1 MEYIATFDV
10 GTTAVKGVLVDLE
23 GHAAASQSID
33 IPTIAEN
40 GHQEQDPWVWWEA
53 FKAISRT
60 FTQAV
65 PAAGITGISM
75 SGQMQDLIL
84 LDADLQPV
92 GNAILYSDG
101 RAVEE
106 AQALEAAYGADRFL
120 AVTGNRCDG
129 SLPLPKLMWVKQHRP
144 DLYGRAAHLLI
155 SSKDYLI
162 VRLAGVCCGDVTACA
177 TAGAMDIRK
186 KCWDTGLLAAAR
198 VSPALFPA
206 LHASHDRVGAVLDA
220 PAAECGY
227 RPGTPV
233 FAGVG
238 DAGAT
243 TLASGIAGPG
253 QYNINLGT
261 SGWVATVSGAP
272 LTTDA
277 GVFNLAAT
285 TADRYINVVPFLNAG
300 NVHRWISG
308 VFSGPAAQA
317 AGDIDY
323 AAMSALLAESES
335 GSHGVLFLP
344 YLVGERFPVL
354 DPDIRGGYV
363 GLTPQTSAADLARAC
378 LEGVAF
384 SIRQGLEQLATRP
397 TAISLI
403 GGGGRERVW
412 CQILADVLGQEVAV
426 FRDAELLPS
435 LAVASTA
442 LLGKGVIS
450 SYEQFTQ
457 PLLEGD
463 SCVRYAPR
471 QAHRQLYNGL
481 YERYSRLYPA
491 LKSLFEVR

>member
-23 GHAAASQSID
+23 GHAAASQSIG

-40 GHQEQDPWVWWEA
+40 EHQEQDPRVWWEA
-53 FKAISRT
+53 FQAISCS
-60 FTQAV
+60 FMQAV
-65 PAAGITGISM
+65 PAAAITGIAM

-84 LDADLQPV
+84 LDAGLQPV

-106 AQALEAAYGADRFL
+106 AQALESAYGADRFL

-129 SLPLPKLMWVKQHRP
+129 SLPLPKLMWVKAHRP

-162 VRLAGVCCGDVTACA
+162 ARLAGVCCGDVTACA

-186 KCWDTGLLAAAR
+186 KCWDADLLAAAG

-206 LHASHDRVGAVLDA
+206 LYASHDQVGAVLDA
-220 PAAECGY
+220 PAADCGY

-243 TLASGIAGPG
+243 TLASGIAAPG

-300 NVHRWISG
+300 NVHRWIST
-308 VFSGPAAQA
+308 VLSTSGRA
-317 AGDIDY
+317 DY
-323 AAMSALLAESES
+323 ASLSQLLAESEP

-384 SIRQGLEQLATRP
+384 SIRQGLEQLGTRP
-397 TAISLI
+397 TALSLI
-403 GGGGRERVW
+403 GGGGREGAW

-463 SCVRYAPR
+463 SRVLYAPR
-471 QAHRQLYNGL
+471 QAYRQLYDGL
-481 YERYSRLYPA
+481 YERYGHLYPA
-491 LKSLFEVR
+491 LKPLFEG